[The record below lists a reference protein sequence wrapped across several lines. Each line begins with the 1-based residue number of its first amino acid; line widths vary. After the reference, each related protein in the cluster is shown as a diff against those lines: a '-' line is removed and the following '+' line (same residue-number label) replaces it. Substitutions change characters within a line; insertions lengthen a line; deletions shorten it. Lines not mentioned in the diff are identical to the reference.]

1 MRTTRLFF
9 FGAYETSVASSLKP
23 NIDEPALLLLLVN
36 WGGNSRRFFRTVPM
50 SPKSRFRSS
59 RRSAKEVKKLSV
71 TTVLPTSRRSVSSKA
86 TFIPSC
92 EVRPAPLSLP
102 RYGFMCTQYPVA
114 ASHKHQNFSPY
125 FAGFEGMYCLKLQ
138 RPRKVTN
145 VSSTMTYSLGMY
157 GFA

>member
-1 MRTTRLFF
+1 MQAPLRAAAG
-9 FGAYETSVASSLKP
+9 GAVDSCADVRQIFPLSSTSPPQSSAPSIFRNCLRF
-23 NIDEPALLLLLVN
+23 AFLL
-36 WGGNSRRFFRTVPM
+36 P
-50 SPKSRFRSS
+50 
-59 RRSAKEVKKLSV
+59 V

-102 RYGFMCTQYPVA
+102 RYGLMCRQYTVA

-138 RPRKVTN
+138 RPRKGTN
-145 VSSTMTYSLGMY
+145 VSSTVRY
-157 GFA
+157 